1 MLSFIKGS
9 IIYYAEGEGL
19 TVTKKKTLPSFGSVF
34 MFYL

>member
-19 TVTKKKTLPSFGSVF
+19 TVTFIFAVF
-34 MFYL
+34 TIE